1 MATNK
6 QRDQLQTYMDW
17 LISKAPQI
25 HYEAVRPMP
34 CRALTYAEAV
44 ATFRRGGSIGDD
56 CSGMVTLL
64 CRWAGLKDPSGFG
77 YNGFGNS
84 TSMYQH
90 LTKRYTDPK
99 RAHVGAIVVF
109 GPSVHVCMVQE
120 RNGSNPWLFSH
131 GQESGPLHI
140 SLEEESAFHH
150 GQARYFLD
158 ISHL

>member
-1 MATNK
+1 MATAK
-6 QRDQLQTYMDW
+6 QREQLQTYMGW

-25 HYEAVRPMP
+25 HYVAVRPMP
-34 CRALTYAEAV
+34 ERALTYAEAV
-44 ATFRRGGSIGDD
+44 ATFRRGGTIGDD

-84 TSMYQH
+84 STMFDHLKHYTSARDA
-90 LTKRYTDPK
+90 KP
-99 RAHVGAIVVF
+99 GALVVF

-120 RNGSNPWLFSH
+120 RNGDNPWLFSH

-140 SLEEESAFHH
+140 SLEEESAFHA